1 MRIGLSLTVNLDAYI
16 MRRQRRW
23 ASTGTTFR
31 DKLAEAGRRNQSL
44 LCVGLDPDPS
54 LLKGKPVVTFLQA
67 IVEAT
72 QDLVCTYK
80 PNLAFFEALGAG
92 GMQALL
98 EALRG
103 VPAHVPIIADA
114 KRGDIGNTARF
125 YARALFEVYDFDAA
139 TVNPYLGHDSVE
151 PFLAYEERGVFL
163 LCRTSNPGAEDL
175 QSLRLTDG
183 RPLFEAVAEL
193 ANEWNTRG
201 NLGLVVGA
209 TWPEELER
217 IRAIC
222 PDMPILLPGVGPQG
236 ADLAQALRAGLDAQ
250 GGGVIVSSSRQ
261 VLYASS
267 GDDFARAARRAALS
281 LRDEINRQRDAVL
294 AGR

>member
-1 MRIGLSLTVNLDAYI
+1 LTVNLDAYI
-16 MRRQRRW
+16 MRRQGRW

-31 DKLAEAGRRNQSL
+31 DKLLEASRRNQSL
-44 LCVGLDPDPS
+44 LCVGLDPNSS
-54 LLKGKPVVTFLQA
+54 LLKGTPVVTFLQA

-72 QDLVCTYK
+72 EDLVCAYK
-80 PNLAFFEALGAG
+80 PNLAFFEALGIG
-92 GMQALL
+92 GMRTLL

-103 VPAHVPIIADA
+103 VPAHVPVIADA
-114 KRGDIGNTARF
+114 KRADIGNTARF
-125 YARALFEVYDFDAA
+125 YAKALFEVYDFDAA
-139 TVNPYLGHDSVE
+139 TVSPYLGHDSVE
-151 PFLAYEERGVFL
+151 PFLEYEDRGVLL

-175 QSLRLTDG
+175 QDLTLADG

-193 ANEWNTRG
+193 ANRWNTRG

-222 PDMPILLPGVGPQG
+222 PDLLILLPGVGAQG

-250 GGGVIVSSSRQ
+250 GGGVIVTSSRQ

-267 GDDFARAARRAALS
+267 GDDFAGAARRAALN

-294 AGR
+294 AAR

>member
-1 MRIGLSLTVNLDAYI
+1 M
-16 MRRQRRW
+16 
-23 ASTGTTFR
+23 TFR
-31 DKLAEAGRRNQSL
+31 DKLVEASRRNQSL

-54 LLKGKPVVTFLQA
+54 LLKGQGVVTYVQA
-67 IVEAT
+67 IIEAT
-72 QDLVCTYK
+72 QDLVCAYK
-80 PNLAFFEALGAG
+80 PNLAFFEALGTG

-98 EALRG
+98 KALRG
-103 VPAHVPIIADA
+103 VPTHVPVIADA
-114 KRGDIGNTARF
+114 KRADIASTSRF
-125 YARALFEVYDFDAA
+125 YAHALFDAYDFDAA

-151 PFLAYEERGVFL
+151 PFLEYADRGVFL

-175 QSLRLTDG
+175 QSLHLADG

-193 ANEWNTRG
+193 ANRWNTRG
-201 NLGLVVGA
+201 NVGLVVGA

-222 PDMPILLPGVGPQG
+222 RDLPILLPGVGAQG
-236 ADLAQALRAGLDAQ
+236 ADLTEALRAGLDAE
-250 GGGVIVSSSRQ
+250 GGGVIVTSSRQ

-267 GDDFARAARRAALS
+267 TDDFAQAARRAALN

-294 AGR
+294 AAR

>member
-1 MRIGLSLTVNLDAYI
+1 

-23 ASTGTTFR
+23 ATTGIAFR
-31 DKLAEAGRRNQSL
+31 DKLIEASRRNQSL

-54 LLKGKPVVTFLQA
+54 LLKGTPVVTFLQA
-67 IVEAT
+67 IIEAT
-72 QDLVCTYK
+72 HDLVCAYK
-80 PNLAFFEALGAG
+80 PNLAFFEALGTG
-92 GMQALL
+92 GMQTLL

-103 VPAHVPIIADA
+103 IPAHVPVIADA
-114 KRGDIGNTARF
+114 KRADIASTSRF
-125 YARALFEVYDFDAA
+125 YAHALFEVYDFDAA
-139 TVNPYLGHDSVE
+139 TVNPYLGHDSLE
-151 PFLAYEERGVFL
+151 PFLEYKDRGVLL

-175 QSLRLTDG
+175 QGLRLADG

-193 ANEWNTRG
+193 ANRWNTRG

-209 TWPEELER
+209 TWPEQLER

-222 PDMPILLPGVGPQG
+222 PEMPILLPGVGAQAAG
-236 ADLAQALRAGLDAQ
+236 LAQALQAGLDVR
-250 GGGVIVSSSRQ
+250 GGGVIVTSSRQ

-267 GDDFARAARRAALS
+267 GDDFASAARRAALN

-294 AGR
+294 AAR

>member
-1 MRIGLSLTVNLDAYI
+1 M
-16 MRRQRRW
+16 
-23 ASTGTTFR
+23 TFR
-31 DKLAEAGRRNQSL
+31 DKLIEASRRNQSL

-54 LLKGKPVVTFLQA
+54 LLKGTPVVTFLQA
-67 IVEAT
+67 IIEAT
-72 QDLVCTYK
+72 QDLVCAYK

-92 GMQALL
+92 GMQTLL

-125 YARALFEVYDFDAA
+125 YAHALFEVYDFDAA

-151 PFLAYEERGVFL
+151 PFLEYEERGVFL

-175 QSLRLTDG
+175 QSLRLADG

-193 ANEWNTRG
+193 ANEWNARG

-222 PDMPILLPGVGPQG
+222 PDLPILLPGVGPQG

-250 GGGVIVSSSRQ
+250 GGGVILTSSRQ

-267 GDDFARAARRAALS
+267 GDDFARAARRAALN